1 MGRLHPWLR
10 IPSQIRIGDRVSVS
24 LYQTDSLPSVQPVVE
39 YRKKPPL
46 TVCRLRSGAL
56 LVRWEKLGD
65 FVIDRR
71 GRRVLARRAP
81 AAFYGEF
88 RDLLL
93 SAILSFALLEQG
105 METLHASGVV
115 FDGQAVAF
123 AGRARSG
130 KSTLAAYFARKG
142 HPFLTD
148 DLLAV
153 RRLGR
158 QIQAYPTVPQ
168 IKLEP
173 EALRALRL
181 NPRRFPLVVP
191 GSAYTKRLWQVP
203 TARQPRPLAAVYFP
217 RLSDSR
223 HSRIRFAPM
232 SRTALFQA
240 LLGHSFNAVLVPRR
254 RLRRQFALFSRI
266 ADTIPARRLIVPRGL
281 HRLGEVA
288 ERIVQDLAEIRA

>member
-1 MGRLHPWLR
+1 M
-10 IPSQIRIGDRVSVS
+10 
-24 LYQTDSLPSVQPVVE
+24 
-39 YRKKPPL
+39 

-56 LVRWEKLGD
+56 HVRWAELGD
-65 FVIDRR
+65 FVIDQR
-71 GRRVLARRAP
+71 GRRVLARRAE

-105 METLHASGVV
+105 LETLHASSVV
-115 FDGQAVAF
+115 FEGRAVAF

-130 KSTLAAYFARKG
+130 KSTLAAYFTRKG

-148 DLLAV
+148 DLLAL
-153 RRLGR
+153 RRRGR
-158 QIQAYPTVPQ
+158 QVQACPTVPQ

-173 EALRALRL
+173 ETLRALGL

-203 TARQPRPLAAVYFP
+203 TARQPCPLAAVYFP
-217 RLSDSR
+217 RLSGSR
-223 HSRIRFAPM
+223 RGRIRITPL
-232 SRTALFQA
+232 SRTSFFQE
-240 LLGHSFNAVLVPRR
+240 LLGYSFNAVMVPRR

-266 ADTIPARRLIVPRGL
+266 ADTIPARRLIIPRGL
-281 HRLGEVA
+281 ERLEEVA
-288 ERIVQDLAEIRA
+288 ERIERDLAGILA

>member
-1 MGRLHPWLR
+1 M
-10 IPSQIRIGDRVSVS
+10 S
-24 LYQTDSLPSVQPVVE
+24 LCQTDRLPSEQSVIE
-39 YRKKPPL
+39 YRRQPPL

-71 GRRVLARRAP
+71 GRRVWARRAP
-81 AAFYGEF
+81 RAFFGEF

-105 METLHASGVV
+105 LETLHAGGVV
-115 FDGQAVAF
+115 FNGWAVAF

-142 HPFLTD
+142 RLFLTD

-153 RRLGR
+153 RLLGR
-158 QIQAYPTVPQ
+158 QVHAYPTVPQ

-173 EALRALRL
+173 EVLRALGL
-181 NPRRFPLVVP
+181 NPRRFPLTVP
-191 GSAYTKRLWQVP
+191 GSAYTKRLWRVP
-203 TARQPRPLAAVYFP
+203 TARRPRPLAAVYFP

-223 HSRIRFAPM
+223 RSRLRFTPM
-232 SRTALFQA
+232 SRTDFFQA
-240 LLGHSFNAVLVPRR
+240 LLGHSFNTALVPRH
-254 RLRRQFALFSRI
+254 RLQRQFALFGHI
-266 ADTIPARRLIVPRGL
+266 ADTIPARRLLIPRGL
-281 HRLGEVA
+281 HRLEEVA
-288 ERIVQDLAEIRA
+288 ERIEQDLAEILT